1 MKYGICTLSIVPLRA
16 EPSDKSELVSQ
27 VLYGELFKILEQ
39 RKKWVK
45 IRQEYDGYQG
55 WIDRKQY
62 TQISEDDFKQ
72 SLKISE
78 VYCAD
83 LVDFVSQEDG
93 GLRSVVMGSALQHLN
108 LLNHQFEGNN
118 LAGPFQSRQRLI
130 QTALLYINTPYLWG
144 GRTPFGIDCSGFTQL
159 VYRLNHL
166 ALPRDAKDQ
175 AKLGEVLSF
184 IEESTPGDLAFFDN
198 AEGLIIHVGIIMEDH
213 YIIHAHGQVRIDR
226 LDQTGIFNTE
236 TKTHTHK
243 LRVIKKII
251 P

>member
-1 MKYGICTLSIVPLRA
+1 M
-16 EPSDKSELVSQ
+16 
-27 VLYGELFKILEQ
+27 
-39 RKKWVK
+39 
-45 IRQEYDGYQG
+45 
-55 WIDRKQY
+55 
-62 TQISEDDFKQ
+62 
-72 SLKISE
+72 
-78 VYCAD
+78 
-83 LVDFVSQEDG
+83 
-93 GLRSVVMGSALQHLN
+93 
-108 LLNHQFEGNN
+108 
-118 LAGPFQSRQRLI
+118 
-130 QTALLYINTPYLWG
+130 
-144 GRTPFGIDCSGFTQL
+144 